1 MKRKPKVSRKL
12 RFNYRETT
20 RKNGKIISRE
30 TGEIEVDVNNILNAM
45 KKGALVVAIGG
56 VLLSGTISFA
66 SGKIEEHNER
76 QEVMAQQIYNQE
88 LERVTNKKETYT
100 IEYEVGFGQTISGIV
115 YSYQSDPNIAQQI
128 IAEVPGRNNLD
139 YASLMQGGKTYFFH
153 GVPEDALMDEEFCS
167 RVGQTVNYDFLQP
180 EREIQINLNFIT
192 NYVNNN
198 RIKPEQLEEAQNAV
212 DEKTFYINSALEY
225 IKSLPE
231 EERQQ
236 QYEELREQTRKSC
249 LDLEE
254 RFSYVL
260 EATVDMDGK
269 NYTVPVGIVGKYKP
283 ELQTLTETERQ
294 LLSQRVE
301 ENTNTK

>member
-12 RFNYRETT
+12 KFNYSETT
-20 RKNGKIISRE
+20 RKNGKIINRE
-30 TGEIEVDVNNILNAM
+30 TGVIEVDVNNILNAM
-45 KKGALVVAIGG
+45 KTGVLVVAIGG
-56 VLLSGTISFA
+56 ALLGGAVSLVSNG
-66 SGKIEEHNER
+66 IEERNER

-88 LERVTNKKETYT
+88 LERVTNREKTYT

-139 YASLMQGGKTYFFH
+139 YASLMQGGKSYYFH
-153 GVPEDALMDEEFCS
+153 GVPESALRDEEFCL

-180 EREIQINLNFIT
+180 EREIRINLNFIT

-198 RIKPEQLEEAQNAV
+198 NIKPEQLEEAKKAV
-212 DEKTFYINSALEY
+212 DEKTFYINSTLEY
-225 IKSLPE
+225 IESLPE

-236 QYEELREQTRKSC
+236 EYEELREQTRKSC

-260 EATVDMDGK
+260 EAIVDMDGEE
-269 NYTVPVGIVGKYKP
+269 YTVPVGIVGQYKP
-283 ELQTLTETERQ
+283 ELQTLNETEME
-294 LLSQRVE
+294 LLAQRVQ
-301 ENTNTK
+301 ENTNSK